1 MAKPTFIFVPG
12 AWHAPSCFS
21 LVTDRLSNH
30 GYTSHALSL
39 PSVGA
44 NPGLPDFSA
53 DIHALRDLI
62 NERLSAAEDV
72 VVVLWSYASVV
83 GTEAVLPSMLK
94 PFRES
99 EGKKGGV
106 LHLVYLAAFL
116 LPVGESVSMGSPRTD
131 HGNGLMR
138 YDRNAG
144 TVSVNPQMAGL
155 YFYNDVQDQ
164 ALVEEMCRNLQS
176 MSIGA
181 FGSKLTRAAWEY
193 TPATLVLCELDACID
208 LERLERRLRS
218 AREKCPG
225 AFERVERWRAGHAPF
240 LSMPDRV
247 TEILRRAAGE
257 DV

>member
-1 MAKPTFIFVPG
+1 MTKPAFIFVPG
-12 AWHAPSCFS
+12 AWHTPSCFS

-30 GYTSHALSL
+30 GYTSHGLSL

-53 DIHALRDLI
+53 DVHALRDLI
-62 NERLSAAEDV
+62 NERVSAAEDV
-72 VVVLWSYASVV
+72 IVVLWSYGSFV

-94 PFRES
+94 SFRES
-99 EGKKGGV
+99 EGQKGGV
-106 LHLVYLAAFL
+106 VHLVYLAAFL
-116 LPVGESVSMGSPRTD
+116 IPVGESVLMGSPRTD
-131 HGNGLMR
+131 HVDDLMR
-138 YDRNAG
+138 FDLKAG
-144 TVSVNPQMAGL
+144 TVSVDPQMAGL

-164 ALVEEMCRNLQS
+164 SLVEEMCRNLQS

-181 FGSKLTRAAWEY
+181 FRSKLTRAAWEY

-208 LERLERRLRS
+208 LERLERRLKS

-247 TEILRRAAGE
+247 AEILRRAAGE
-257 DV
+257 DL